1 MRIYSYDQDT
11 SFDEIFVYLT
21 PEEIEDLIGK
31 LKVLLQ
37 NPNIHHIHFTELD
50 TNNASLREM
59 TVSVFTGKNLSE
71 FDERSKRLIIE
82 GK

>member
-21 PEEIEDLIGK
+21 PEEINDLLSK
-31 LKVLLQ
+31 LEYLLR
-37 NPNIHHIHFTELD
+37 NPNIHHVHFNELD
-50 TNNASLREM
+50 VDGASLREL
-59 TVSVFTGKNLSE
+59 TISVYTDNNLSE